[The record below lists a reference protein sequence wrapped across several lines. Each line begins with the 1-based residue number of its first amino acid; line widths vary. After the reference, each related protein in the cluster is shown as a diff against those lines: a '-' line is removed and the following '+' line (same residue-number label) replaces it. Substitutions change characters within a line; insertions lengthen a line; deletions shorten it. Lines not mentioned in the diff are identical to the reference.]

1 MRGVLPQ
8 LAAPC
13 AGAQD
18 PQQAGRRY
26 SLGTNACLPSWRVVR
41 ATRGLSSVAAC
52 HLLTMCGFVLQK
64 LRLTTSISIR
74 LHAVSLQS

>member
-13 AGAQD
+13 AGARD
-18 PQQAGRRY
+18 PQQAGDRC
-26 SLGTNACLPSWRVVR
+26 SLGPNACLSLDRGAR
-41 ATRGLSSVAAC
+41 ASLGLRLATAV
-52 HLLTMCGFVLQK
+52 HLLTMCGSILQE

-74 LHAVSLQS
+74 LHTVSLQS